1 LFIKRKFL
9 NIRMSKHSTE
19 NKKVTGKVYD
29 YKLFARLMSFA
40 KTYRVQFVV
49 AVLSVILL
57 ALFAA
62 IRPVLL
68 QQIIDDY
75 ITNKNAKQLLVFVII
90 MLSVLVF
97 EVIFQFF
104 FIYFANWL
112 GQNIIKDM
120 RTQLFKHLLHFK
132 MQYFNNSS
140 VGKLVTRVVSDIE
153 TIASVFGQGLFM
165 IISDLLK
172 MFVIAIVMIWMNWKL
187 ALIVFSILPIL
198 IFATKIFQKAMKSA
212 FQEVRT
218 EVSNLNSFV
227 QERITGMRIIQL
239 FTREEIEYEKF
250 KSINEKHKKAWIRT
264 VWYNSIFFPVAEILP
279 SIAIGLVVWYGG
291 LKAATDSSI
300 SAGEIISFIM
310 MNNMLFRPL
319 RQIADKFNTL
329 QMGMVAA
336 ERVFKIVDADET
348 EIDLGKNSSISFK
361 GDVSFKDVHFSYIED
376 EQVIKGISF
385 EVNSGETVAIVGAT
399 GAGKSTIIN
408 LLNRFYD
415 IDKGEI
421 EIDGINIA
429 NYKLHEL
436 RDQIAV
442 VLQDVFL
449 FSDTIF
455 NNITLKDESITL
467 EEVKIAAKIIGI
479 HDFIMTLPNN
489 YHYNVKERGVMLS
502 VGQRQLIAFLRAS
515 VSKPSILILDEATS
529 SIDSHSE
536 KLIQKATEKITKN
549 RTSIIIAHRLATIQK
564 ADKII
569 VMEDGKIV
577 EQGNHKQLLAKKG
590 YYSRLYNIQFIQKR
604 AS

>member
-1 LFIKRKFL
+1 
-9 NIRMSKHSTE
+9 MSDKQE
-19 NKKVTGKVYD
+19 NKVSGKVYD
-29 YKLFARLMSFA
+29 VKLFGRLMHYA
-40 KTYRVQFVV
+40 RKYRLQFTLS
-49 AVLSVILL
+49 AISVISV

-62 IRPVLL
+62 VRPTLL
-68 QQIIDDY
+68 KQVIDEY
-75 ITNKNAKQLLVFVII
+75 ISNKNAEQLLFYVLL
-90 MLSVLVF
+90 MLGALIF
-97 EVIFQFF
+97 EVLSQFL

-120 RTQLFKHLLHFK
+120 RRQLFSHLLRFK
-132 MQYFNNSS
+132 MNYFNQSS
-140 VGKLVTRVVSDIE
+140 VGRLVTRVVSDIE

-172 MFVIAIVMIWMNWKL
+172 MTVVAMVMLLMNWRL

-198 IFATKIFQKAMKSA
+198 IFATKIFQRAMKSA

-218 EVSNLNSFV
+218 EVANLNSFV
-227 QERITGMRIIQL
+227 QERITGMRIIQI
-239 FTREEIEYEKF
+239 FTREKIEYDKF
-250 KSINEKHKKAWIRT
+250 REINEKHKKAWIRT
-264 VWYNSIFFPVAEILP
+264 VWYNSIFFPVAEVLP

-291 LKAATDSSI
+291 LNAAVNSSVT
-300 SAGEIISFIM
+300 AGEVISFIM

-336 ERVFKIVDADET
+336 ERVFKIIDAEESENDRGEM
-348 EIDLGKNSSISFK
+348 KISAFK
-361 GDVSFKDVHFSYIED
+361 GQVEFEDVRFSYKEG
-376 EQVIKGISF
+376 EEVIKGISF
-385 EVNSGETVAIVGAT
+385 EVDPGQTVAIVGAT

-408 LLNRFYD
+408 LLNRFY
-415 IDKGEI
+415 
-421 EIDGINIA
+421 EIDSGHVRIDGKDI
-429 NYKLHEL
+429 YDYELHDL
-436 RDQIAV
+436 RAQIAV

-449 FSDTIF
+449 FSDTIY
-455 NNITLKDESITL
+455 NNITLKDDSISR
-467 EEVKIAAKIIGI
+467 EEVKRAAKEIGI
-479 HDFIMTLPNN
+479 HDFIMTLPGG
-489 YHYNVKERGVMLS
+489 YDYNVKERGVMLS

-515 VSKPSILILDEATS
+515 VSKPGILILDEATS

-536 KLIQKATEKITKN
+536 KLIQDATEKITKN

-577 EQGNHKQLLAKKG
+577 EIGNHEELLDAKG
-590 YYSRLYNIQFIQKR
+590 YYSKLYNIQFVQKQ

>member
-1 LFIKRKFL
+1 MAEKQ
-9 NIRMSKHSTE
+9 NE
-19 NKKVTGKVYD
+19 DKKVIGKVYD
-29 YKLFARLMSFA
+29 IKLFNRLMRYAGHYKL
-40 KTYRVQFVV
+40 QFGIAVV
-49 AVLSVILL
+49 AVLSVSI
-57 ALFAA
+57 FAA

-68 QQIIDDY
+68 KQIIDDF
-75 ITNKNAKQLLVFVII
+75 IFKHDSEQLIVFTNLMLLVLI
-90 MLSVLVF
+90 F
-97 EVIFQFF
+97 EVVSQFL

-112 GQNIIKDM
+112 GQNIIRDM
-120 RTQLFKHLLHFK
+120 RVQLFRHLLRFK
-132 MQYFNNSS
+132 MQYYNKSA

-172 MFVIAIVMIWMNWKL
+172 MFVIAVVMLVMNWQL
-187 ALIVFSILPIL
+187 ALIVFAILPLL

-218 EVSNLNSFV
+218 EVSNLNTFV
-227 QERITGMRIIQL
+227 QERITGMKIVQL
-239 FTREEIEYEKF
+239 FSREQIEFEKF
-250 KSINEKHKKAWIRT
+250 KKINDKHKKAWIRT
-264 VWYNSIFFPVAEILP
+264 VWYNSIFFPIAEILP

-291 LKAATDSSI
+291 LNAAVSDSVT
-300 SAGEIISFIM
+300 AGEIISFIM

-336 ERVFKIVDADET
+336 ERVFKIIDAREN
-348 EIDLGKNSSISFK
+348 EIDNGKIVVNKFE
-361 GDVSFKDVHFSYIED
+361 GNVRFQDVHFSYVPGE
-376 EQVIKGISF
+376 EVIKGISF
-385 EVNSGETVAIVGAT
+385 EVKAGETVAIVGAT

-408 LLNRFYD
+408 LLNRFYN
-415 IDKGEI
+415 IDSGSI
-421 EIDGINIA
+421 EIDGTDINE
-429 NYKLHEL
+429 YRLHEL

-449 FSDTIF
+449 FSDSIY
-455 NNITLKDESITL
+455 NNITLKDETISM
-467 EEVKIAAKIIGI
+467 EEVIESAKIIGI
-479 HDFIMTLPNN
+479 HDFIMSLPGGYN
-489 YHYNVKERGVMLS
+489 YNVKERGVMLS

-515 VSKPSILILDEATS
+515 VSKPGILVLDEATS
-529 SIDSHSE
+529 SIDTHSE
-536 KLIQKATEKITKN
+536 KLIQEATEKITQN

-577 EQGNHKQLLAKKG
+577 EMGSHKELLDKKG
-590 YYSRLYNIQFIQKR
+590 YYSKLYNIQFVQKQ